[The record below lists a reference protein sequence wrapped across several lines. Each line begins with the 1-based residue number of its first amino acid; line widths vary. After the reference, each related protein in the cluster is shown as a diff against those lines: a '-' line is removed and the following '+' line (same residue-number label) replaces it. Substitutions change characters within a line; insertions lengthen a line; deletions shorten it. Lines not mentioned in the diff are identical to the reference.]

1 VSPGGLGKVVPL
13 GEAVRRHVRPGQVI
27 HAGNGWGF
35 PTALLYELV
44 RQFRGRDPGFTL
56 VVAGAGA
63 TNVVPFLRGG
73 LVERVVSCFAGDG
86 YPHPGPNPAIQ
97 DMRAGFGAGARP
109 GSWVHPRPVEFE
121 DWSLLTFT
129 LRLLAGAMGLPWLPT
144 RSLAGTSLG
153 DDAQATGLFKVI
165 PDPFGEEGAG
175 VGLVKALHPDISLA
189 HAWAADPDGNAVFT
203 LPLAGH
209 VYGALAAREGVIVS
223 VERVVDRAYVA
234 AHSDL
239 VRLPAHRVLA
249 VVEAPYGAHPT
260 GLHQQGLR
268 SLADGDRG
276 AGDGHPDYAEDGRR
290 GYGEDREF
298 ILEAREACQNQ
309 GALDAWLERWILG
322 LPDHAAYLAQ
332 LGPERLRTLE
342 ARLTGDGWPEGV
354 PLPAEGP
361 VTKSERLIAL
371 ASGVITEEVRRTGHP
386 SVLAGVGAAH
396 LACWLAREELAA
408 QGLSV
413 DLMAEIGLAG
423 HTPHPADPFVFSL
436 RNVPTALLSSD
447 ILAVLGML
455 VPEGEGPAA
464 RRGCLGV
471 LGAVQVDR
479 LGNINSS
486 GVPGLAWLVGSGG
499 ANDVASTA
507 AAVVVVAS
515 QTRSRFVEKVPY
527 VTSPGDRVT
536 AIVSEWGVFR
546 RVEPGGE
553 FALAAYYEDPDEPGS
568 EAGIR
573 RARERCG
580 WDLRVLPNP
589 LPLPPPRPELVRRLR
604 LFDPYGHFRS

>member
-1 VSPGGLGKVVPL
+1 
-13 GEAVRRHVRPGQVI
+13 
-27 HAGNGWGF
+27 
-35 PTALLYELV
+35 
-44 RQFRGRDPGFTL
+44 
-56 VVAGAGA
+56 
-63 TNVVPFLRGG
+63 
-73 LVERVVSCFAGDG
+73 
-86 YPHPGPNPAIQ
+86 
-97 DMRAGFGAGARP
+97 
-109 GSWVHPRPVEFE
+109 
-121 DWSLLTFT
+121 
-129 LRLLAGAMGLPWLPT
+129 
-144 RSLAGTSLG
+144 
-153 DDAQATGLFKVI
+153 
-165 PDPFGEEGAG
+165 
-175 VGLVKALHPDISLA
+175 
-189 HAWAADPDGNAVFT
+189 
-203 LPLAGH
+203 
-209 VYGALAAREGVIVS
+209 
-223 VERVVDRAYVA
+223 
-234 AHSDL
+234 
-239 VRLPAHRVLA
+239 
-249 VVEAPYGAHPT
+249 
-260 GLHQQGLR
+260 
-268 SLADGDRG
+268 
-276 AGDGHPDYAEDGRR
+276 
-290 GYGEDREF
+290 
-298 ILEAREACQNQ
+298 
-309 GALDAWLERWILG
+309 
-322 LPDHAAYLAQ
+322 
-332 LGPERLRTLE
+332 
-342 ARLTGDGWPEGV
+342 
-354 PLPAEGP
+354 
-361 VTKSERLIAL
+361 
-371 ASGVITEEVRRTGHP
+371 
-386 SVLAGVGAAH
+386 VGAAH

-553 FALAAYYEDPDEPGS
+553 FALAAYYEDPDEPGP